1 MATELKT
8 VSQELIQKRI
18 QRTGDG
24 SHKYA
29 KLKTNEEKMMKYIK
43 DRTTD
48 ANGNHIHHPEDTIW
62 GWDDAAMPEED
73 KKYVTILSKNV
84 A

>member
-1 MATELKT
+1 
-8 VSQELIQKRI
+8 
-18 QRTGDG
+18 
-24 SHKYA
+24 
-29 KLKTNEEKMMKYIK
+29 MMKYIK